1 MLQFTNNAT
10 SVLASSITAAALS
23 LSLSPGTGARFPN
36 PTGGNGFLLTLFQMS
51 GSTEV
56 NHEIV
61 LVTARASDTCTIVR
75 AQEGTTARAF
85 NNADPVSHR
94 VTAGSLAPAALG
106 MVDAAGRDKA
116 GGFPGL
122 TALKLNLRNAA
133 DTITSWLTN
142 ANTAA
147 RTYTLPDKD
156 ITFAGLSDLP
166 PDLTAAVTA
175 KLDKSGGTMAG
186 DIVGGDNKIVGTMLK
201 DVGYVAVDK
210 GNSGTATQTF
220 DYTAG
225 SKQKVTATGAHTFAF
240 SNWPP
245 IGNEGIM
252 RVDFINY
259 GAFTITPPSITWTN
273 PDGTETTSLPTHFAA
288 LANLGGRSG
297 FTTSGVTK
305 AIFWSADAGT
315 TVYGKFI

>member
-23 LSLSPGTGARFPN
+23 LTLSPGTGARFPN
-36 PTGGNGFLLTLFQMS
+36 PTGGNSFLLTLFQMS

-133 DTITSWLTN
+133 DTFTSWLTN

-156 ITFAGLSDLP
+156 ITFAGLADLP
-166 PDLTAAVTA
+166 PDLTVAVAA
-175 KLDKSGGTMAG
+175 KLPLAGGTLTG
-186 DIVGGDNKIVGTMLK
+186 DVVASDKKLSRAMLL
-201 DVGYVAVDK
+201 DTGVVMLDK
-210 GNSGTATQTF
+210 GNSGAAAQVL

-225 SKQKVTATGAHTFAF
+225 SEQRLQVTGAFTLST

-245 IGNEGIM
+245 AGNLGEILLKLVNGGAYAITWPT
-252 RVDFINY
+252 INWVTST
-259 GAFTITPPSITWTN
+259 GAFV
-273 PDGTETTSLPTHFAA
+273 TTFAG
-288 LANLGGRSG
+288 N
-297 FTTSGVTK
+297 GVTLQ
-305 AIFWSADAGT
+305 ASGTDWIVLWSDDGGA
-315 TVYGKFI
+315 TVFGKVAR